1 MTAYA
6 DTSVLGRVYFQQADS
21 ARAIVLVR
29 ALPDPLPF
37 TPLHN
42 LEIRNAVRLRVYRGE
57 ADTVQRDMILAAL
70 DSDLASGNM
79 HLTPLPW
86 AELMREAERLNA
98 AHTAKLGCRSLDVLH
113 VAAAVT
119 LGAREFLTFDTRQAA
134 LAKAAGL
141 KVKP

>member
-21 ARAIVLVR
+21 AKAIALVR
-29 ALPDPLPF
+29 ATPLPLPF

-42 LEIRNAVRLRVYRGE
+42 LEIRNAVRLRVYRAE
-57 ADTVQRDMILAAL
+57 ADAAQRDAILAAV
-70 DSDLASGNM
+70 DADLAAGVL
-79 HLTPLPW
+79 HAVPLPW
-86 AELMREAERLNA
+86 AELMREAERLSA
-98 AHTAKLGCRSLDVLH
+98 AHTGRLGCRSLDVLH

-134 LAKAAGL
+134 LAKTAGL